1 MNAPQKKQKKHIRRV
16 YLSEEEVEE
25 AKFILKQNGPA
36 FYQEEILRFLSHP
49 LAARRMRV
57 VAGTRLME
65 LFREFLAGSGPMA
78 FVVAYFLLTKA
89 LHWENPFSWVVLLVL
104 ILPFFRVKTEKEI
117 NYELFARL
125 ICLDERIRK
134 GELDLPEFPF
144 VKNLP
149 FSEN

>member
-1 MNAPQKKQKKHIRRV
+1 MNARQNSQKKRIRRV

-36 FYQEEILRFLSHP
+36 FYREEILRFLSHP

-57 VAGTRLME
+57 VAGTRLVE
-65 LFREFLAGSGPMA
+65 LFRELLAGFAPFA
-78 FVVAYFLLTKA
+78 FFFAYFLLTKTFSPA
-89 LHWENPFSWVVLLVL
+89 NPLTWVALLVL
-104 ILPFFRVKTEKEI
+104 IWPFFKGKTEKEI

-134 GELDLPEFPF
+134 GELELPEFPF